1 MELFG
6 SPNFDRMAKDHD
18 YDSLYRYLE
27 HRDKII
33 RIQAAR
39 TLADLNDGAGWRVL
53 MDLARQSSDADLQQM
68 AIEMLG
74 ELGHPRAVPLLGE
87 ILYKARF
94 EATNSDLVSAAREAL
109 EMIGGAQAVEAL
121 ERAGY
126 RTDEPEPGGLADF
139 EAEFV
144 RPILPRTDQIR
155 LLSAEE
161 HLNSA
166 VQLREAE
173 LAERGLVEVSLAL
186 WLSPQWAYAWYLR
199 GVLMEDLDRYFE
211 ASLAY
216 QRALYF
222 DPTLKD
228 AIEALTELED
238 EAKHLPLEI
247 PELLSGLSDRSWET
261 RRDAAAGLGEL
272 ALTRQAIPD
281 EVIDSLIEHLDDEE
295 REVRH
300 AVIEALGQ
308 FDDRRAVLPLL
319 ARNESAWLV
328 RYAIL
333 HTLAHIGSLDGL
345 VSVLRREMKQIQ
357 ERNLVFS
364 SHKDPLLEVEYD
376 LLMEIGVR
384 AMELTGD
391 VEGLLLLAE
400 GNVWEEIEEEG
411 SGDIDSGYA
420 ADEEIFSSDLG
431 ELFLSEE
438 EEADEDLEFYVDE
451 VAQMA
456 VAALERLVQER
467 LATISTDL
475 LDRIRVVPDLTL
487 MDASEP
493 DADPLIVH
501 DLSSLRQM
509 ADSEIQRR
517 KSGSREDTVSN

>member
-1 MELFG
+1 MDLFG

-18 YDSLYRYLE
+18 YDNLYRYLE
-27 HRDKII
+27 HRDKLV

-39 TLADLNDGAGWRVL
+39 TLAELNDGAGWRVL

-68 AIEMLG
+68 AVEMLG

-87 ILYKARF
+87 ILFKARF

-109 EMIGGAQAVEAL
+109 ETIGGAQAVEAL
-121 ERAGY
+121 EHAGY
-126 RTDEPEPGGLADF
+126 RTDETEPGGQADF
-139 EAEFV
+139 EAEYV

-161 HLNSA
+161 HLNNA

-173 LAERGLVEVSLAL
+173 SAERGLVEVSLAL

-222 DPTLKD
+222 DPTLTD
-228 AIEALTELED
+228 AREALNELKNE
-238 EAKHLPLEI
+238 ESSLPLEMSD
-247 PELLSGLSDRSWET
+247 LLNGLSDRDWKT

-272 ALTRQAIPD
+272 ALAKQVVP
-281 EVIDSLIEHLDDEE
+281 EMVVDSLIEHLADED

-300 AVIEALGQ
+300 AVIEALSQ
-308 FDDRRAVLPLL
+308 LDDRRAVLPLL
-319 ARNESAWLV
+319 AQNESSWLV
-328 RYAIL
+328 RFAIL
-333 HTLAHIGSLDGL
+333 HALAHIGSLDGL
-345 VSVLRREMKQIQ
+345 VSALHREMKQIQ
-357 ERNLVFS
+357 ERNPVFS

-384 AMELTGD
+384 ALERTGD
-391 VEGLLLLAE
+391 IEGLLLLAE
-400 GNVWEEIEEEG
+400 GNAWEEINEDG
-411 SGDIDSGYA
+411 SGDIDGGY
-420 ADEEIFSSDLG
+420 ADEEVISPGLG
-431 ELFLSEE
+431 EIFLSEE
-438 EEADEDLEFYVDE
+438 EEADEDLEYYVDE

-456 VAALERLVQER
+456 AAALERLVQER
-467 LATISTDL
+467 LVNISAEL
-475 LDRIRVVPDLTL
+475 LNRIREVPDLTL

-493 DADPLIVH
+493 DADPVIVY
-501 DLSSLRQM
+501 DLSSLRQT
-509 ADSEIQRR
+509 AANELQRR
-517 KSGSREDTVSN
+517 KSASGKDGSTD